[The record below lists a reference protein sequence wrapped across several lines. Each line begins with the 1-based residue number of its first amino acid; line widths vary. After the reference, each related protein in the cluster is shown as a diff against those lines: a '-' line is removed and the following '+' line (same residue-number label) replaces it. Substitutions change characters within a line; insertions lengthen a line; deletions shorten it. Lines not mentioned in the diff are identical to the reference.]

1 MNNITREQK
10 IILEIKNNPGI
21 RFRELMKSV
30 KITNGIMSYYIKKL
44 EKNRIITIERT
55 SGVLRLFSE
64 TIETSDMNIL
74 KFLRISTPKK
84 IMVLLI
90 EEDSLTFKQIT
101 ERIQMSP
108 STTSFYLAKLIHA
121 EILSISE
128 VLPRRY
134 LLNNKQKLGNLITLY
149 HPSIIDTSSENLAD
163 IFS

>member
-30 KITNGIMSYYIKKL
+30 EITNGIMSYYIKKL